1 MFSAREHAHMQ
12 WDESDRR
19 SDNVEDQRGRSIG
32 RGAAIGGGSVVIAL
46 VLALVGAPRELVQA
60 VLNGGQRSGP
70 AVERPVDPAEAPVV
84 DMVKVILADTE
95 DVWQKV
101 LGPGQYRAPKLELF
115 SDQVESACGLAS
127 SAVGPFYC
135 PGDQKVYLDLS
146 FFHELEDRFG
156 APGNFAQAY
165 VIAHE
170 IGHHVQTLTGV
181 SDRVQSMR
189 ARGGKI
195 EGNKLSVRQEL
206 QADCYAGLWAHH
218 TARMK
223 AKRIVAGDIERGL
236 TAAAAIGDDTLQ
248 KRSRGVVVPESFTHG
263 SSAQRVEWFK
273 RGFTSGNMDAC
284 DTFDAQGI

>member
-1 MFSAREHAHMQ
+1 MFWARGTTTMQ
-12 WDESDRR
+12 WDSSDRR
-19 SDNVEDQRGRSIG
+19 SDNVDDQRGRGVS

-60 VLNGGQRSGP
+60 VLNGGQSSGP
-70 AVERPVDPAEAPVV
+70 AVEREIDPAEAPVV

-95 DVWQKV
+95 DVWKGV
-101 LGPGQYRAPKLELF
+101 LGSRYAEPRLELF
-115 SDQVESACGLAS
+115 QEQVESACGLAS

-146 FFHELEDRFG
+146 FFHELESRFG

-170 IGHHVQTLTGV
+170 IGHHVQTLTGL
-181 SDRVQSMR
+181 SDKVQSMR
-189 ARGGKI
+189 VRGGKV
-195 EGNKLSVRQEL
+195 EANKLSVRQEL
-206 QADCYAGLWAHH
+206 QADCYAGLWANH

-223 AKRIVAGDIERGL
+223 TKRIVAGDIERGL
-236 TAAAAIGDDTLQ
+236 AAAAAIGDDTLQ

-273 RGFTSGNMDAC
+273 RGFTSGQMDAC
-284 DTFDAQGI
+284 DTFAASGI

>member
-1 MFSAREHAHMQ
+1 MFWLRGTTTMQ
-12 WDESDRR
+12 WDSSDRR
-19 SDNVEDQRGRSIG
+19 SDNVDDQRGRGVS

-60 VLNGGQRSGP
+60 VLNGGQSSGT
-70 AVERPVDPAEAPVV
+70 AVEREVDPAEAPVV

-95 DVWQKV
+95 DVWKSV
-101 LGPGQYRAPKLELF
+101 LGGRYSEPRLELF
-115 SDQVESACGLAS
+115 QEQVESACGLAS

-146 FFHELEDRFG
+146 FFHELESRFG

-181 SDRVQSMR
+181 SDKVQSMR
-189 ARGGKI
+189 ARGGKV
-195 EGNKLSVRQEL
+195 EANKLSVRQEL
-206 QADCYAGLWAHH
+206 QADCYAGLWANR

-223 AKRIVAGDIERGL
+223 TKRIVEGDIERGL
-236 TAAAAIGDDTLQ
+236 AAASAIGDDTLQ

-273 RGFTSGNMDAC
+273 RGYQSGQMDAC
-284 DTFDAQGI
+284 DTFSAGI

>member
-1 MFSAREHAHMQ
+1 ME
-12 WDESDRR
+12 WDSSDRR
-19 SDNVEDQRGRSIG
+19 SDNVEDQRGRGMG
-32 RGAAIGGGSVVIAL
+32 RGAVIGGGSIVIAL
-46 VLALVGAPRELVQA
+46 VLALVGAPRELIQA
-60 VLNGGQRSGP
+60 VLNGGSTSGGP
-70 AVERPVDPAEAPVV
+70 AVDRPVDPAEAPVV

-95 DVWQKV
+95 DVWKDV
-101 LGPGQYRAPKLELF
+101 LGPGKYRVPKLELF
-115 SDQVESACGLAS
+115 SGEVQSACGLAS

-170 IGHHVQTLTGV
+170 IGHHVQTLTGI

-189 ARGGKI
+189 ASGGKLAA
-195 EGNKLSVRQEL
+195 NKLSVRQEL
-206 QADCYAGLWAHH
+206 QADCYAGLWANH

-223 AKRIVAGDIERGL
+223 AKRIVAGDIDRGL
-236 TAAAAIGDDTLQ
+236 AAAAAIGDDTLQ
-248 KRSRGVVVPESFTHG
+248 RRSRGVVVPESFTHG
-263 SSAQRVEWFK
+263 TSAQRVEWFK
-273 RGFTSGNMDAC
+273 RGFSAGTMDAC